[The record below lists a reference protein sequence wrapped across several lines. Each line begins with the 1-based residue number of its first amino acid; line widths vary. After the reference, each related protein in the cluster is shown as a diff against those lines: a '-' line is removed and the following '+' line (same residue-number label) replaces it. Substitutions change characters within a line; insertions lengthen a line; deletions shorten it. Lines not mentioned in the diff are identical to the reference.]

1 MTVGQFLRSY
11 WKDCVNDLKHP
22 LNLLPTV
29 LLAVIWIVLGW
40 MAAKAK
46 LALPLKVVSFLTFTE
61 GGLFGGVI
69 GAVGGIVGKVVV
81 AAFVNAALLPLFHG
95 KMPFSGVGNSFSQMA
110 SSMRLNSAGALRPL
124 FYGLG
129 VALLLYSFMN
139 VTQSGQ
145 NAMVG
150 IVAVVMLLQNIGNKG
165 GFLWGFL
172 FSMANSVTGGRV
184 PDYTSITR
192 HLMGMTLGFGLAAGL
207 SLSGL
212 HWCFWL
218 AWPMLLLG
226 FLLGL
231 FGKKK
236 PTPPPLPRAMGAAFI
251 VIATL
256 LSAFDAAALSGSK
269 GTKYG
274 TLTYSIPNLDG
285 RYKPGQHYTLTATFA
300 ANSRVYGDKK
310 GWTGAV
316 VVMGGG
322 RTLSQSIVTVYKN
335 KTTSTSVSFTAPT
348 DGSSVTITFGG
359 SGVRESFSISPMP
372 EEVVKQEEQEE
383 PSTTDESSN
392 NDTDNASD
400 NVSNAD
406 DNETTD
412 DGTNADNADEENA
425 ADDSGLL
432 PDVDFSSLPE
442 DMKQLINEWLAS
454 DPLGLERAATPNEAV
469 GIGAV
474 GALISLLLG
483 GGIGG
488 ALGGGVGGALG
499 GLGGGAGGAAGGGSM
514 PPPVDGPGGPSTPY
528 QSVEDK
534 YVTRNSDG
542 SITVKDPVTG
552 EQKLYLPDG
561 QGGYDNPLGGGFQSE
576 ADMLEHLAYLD
587 RNSDTLSQDAATAA
601 RNQAEQHAQWEE
613 QSQRD
618 AERGYS
624 DESADFKKW
633 REEEERKTEQII
645 KLANKYLVEANE
657 DAVRKAIKVEQIKA
671 DIESAKQQ
679 AIAAD
684 KNVTVVGLE
693 STKNV
698 AATSLVVIP
707 LALTGVGTVSVG
719 TMAKVKIVQS
729 SFTMAKEI
737 TDKVGDAYVEGK
749 SMSKAAVHGVVSGTI
764 EVAKNYAGDIGGK
777 AAKLVPK
784 AGEIGQ
790 KVLNLTTEAAVV
802 VGGDGV
808 KAGLDEYN
816 KSGDLQKTLD
826 ASIKGMQKSAKTH
839 AINKVAEVGIDKSK
853 EFIKSRTSAV
863 HRTRVMADDAAK
875 KVTAGQQAV
884 TRSQKQVTTAQQR
897 VTAAQ
902 QRAAHSQQQVTTAQG
917 RVNTANEQLHT
928 ANGKV
933 AAAEQKLGQAR
944 TPAEASRAQAE
955 LKTAQQGAAQAQQNV
970 NQARTELQTA
980 QRVDTATQR
989 VAQQAEQNLQ
999 KAQWGAQKAQSD
1011 LQTATAQRDQA
1022 MRDAWDAEQQAEVNE
1037 KLMSQVSGSDI
1048 VGGYRGIEEHIENID
1063 KIDKDNT

>member
-1 MTVGQFLRSY
+1 MGNLHQRLPISSLPKQPSFTRSR
-11 WKDCVNDLKHP
+11 
-22 LNLLPTV
+22 
-29 LLAVIWIVLGW
+29 
-40 MAAKAK
+40 
-46 LALPLKVVSFLTFTE
+46 F
-61 GGLFGGVI
+61 
-69 GAVGGIVGKVVV
+69 
-81 AAFVNAALLPLFHG
+81 
-95 KMPFSGVGNSFSQMA
+95 
-110 SSMRLNSAGALRPL
+110 RLVRA
-124 FYGLG
+124 LG
-129 VALLLYSFMN
+129 VAL
-139 VTQSGQ
+139 
-145 NAMVG
+145 
-150 IVAVVMLLQNIGNKG
+150 IVV
-165 GFLWGFL
+165 
-172 FSMANSVTGGRV
+172 
-184 PDYTSITR
+184 
-192 HLMGMTLGFGLAAGL
+192 
-207 SLSGL
+207 
-212 HWCFWL
+212 
-218 AWPMLLLG
+218 
-226 FLLGL
+226 
-231 FGKKK
+231 
-236 PTPPPLPRAMGAAFI
+236 
-251 VIATL
+251 ATL
-256 LSAFDAAALSGSK
+256 LSTIDAAALTRRK
-269 GTKYG
+269 ATKYG
-274 TLTYSIPNLDG
+274 TLSYTVHNLEG
-285 RYKPGQHYTLTATFA
+285 KYKPGERYTVSATFA
-300 ANSRVYGDKK
+300 ANDEVYGSQKSFMRVTA
-310 GWTGAV
+310 GGQTLGRQAV
-316 VVMGGG
+316 VVK
-322 RTLSQSIVTVYKN
+322 KN
-335 KTTSTSVSFTAPT
+335 KTTSATITFVAPT
-348 DGSSVTITFGG
+348 DGSALTISFGNTG
-359 SGVRESFSISPMP
+359 NDVFESITIKPIEEDVAAP
-372 EEVVKQEEQEE
+372 ETTTEDA
-383 PSTTDESSN
+383 STTANEESD
-392 NDTDNASD
+392 NDTANT
-400 NVSNAD
+400 SNETSN

-454 DPLGLERAATPNEAV
+454 DPLGLERAATPEEAV
-469 GIGAV
+469 GVGAV

-499 GLGGGAGGAAGGGSM
+499 GLGGGAGGAAGAAGGGSM
-514 PPPVDGPGGPSTPY
+514 PPPLDGPGGPSTPY

-534 YVTRNSDG
+534 YVTRDPDG
-542 SITVKDPVTG
+542 SITIKDPITG
-552 EQKLYLPDG
+552 EERLYLPDG

-576 ADMLEHLAYLD
+576 QDMLEHLAYLD

-645 KLANKYLVEANE
+645 KLADKYLVEANE

-671 DIESAKQQ
+671 GIESAKQQ

-698 AATSLVVIP
+698 AATSLLLIP
-707 LALTGVGTVSVG
+707 LALSGVGTVSVG
-719 TMAKVKIVQS
+719 TMAKAKVVQS
-729 SFTMAKEI
+729 GFSMAKEI

-749 SMSKAAVHGVVSGTI
+749 SLGKAAAHGVVSGTI

-790 KVLNLTTEAAVV
+790 KILNLTTEAAVV

-808 KAGLDEYN
+808 KEGLDEYN
-816 KSGDLQKTLD
+816 KSGDLQKALD

-863 HRTRVMADDAAK
+863 QRTRVMADDAAK

-884 TRSQKQVTTAQQR
+884 TRTQKQVTEAQRRVTFTQQNATR
-897 VTAAQ
+897 TRQQVTAAQ
-902 QRAAHSQQQVTTAQG
+902 G
-917 RVNTANEQLHT
+917 KVNTANEQLRT

-955 LKTAQQGAAQAQQNV
+955 LETAQQGAAQAQQNV

-1037 KLMSQVSGSDI
+1037 KLMSQVGGSDI
-1048 VGGYRGIEEHIENID
+1048 MGGYRAIEEHLKNEGYLPKDD
-1063 KIDKDNT
+1063 K

>member
-1 MTVGQFLRSY
+1 MTRHSNIILSEISELVR
-11 WKDCVNDLKHP
+11 K
-22 LNLLPTV
+22 
-29 LLAVIWIVLGW
+29 
-40 MAAKAK
+40 
-46 LALPLKVVSFLTFTE
+46 ALPIRWLTKQSSSTRSHYRS
-61 GGLFGGVI
+61 I
-69 GAVGGIVGKVVV
+69 R
-81 AAFVNAALLPLFHG
+81 AL
-95 KMPFSGVGNSFSQMA
+95 
-110 SSMRLNSAGALRPL
+110 
-124 FYGLG
+124 
-129 VALLLYSFMN
+129 
-139 VTQSGQ
+139 
-145 NAMVG
+145 
-150 IVAVVMLLQNIGNKG
+150 
-165 GFLWGFL
+165 
-172 FSMANSVTGGRV
+172 
-184 PDYTSITR
+184 
-192 HLMGMTLGFGLAAGL
+192 
-207 SLSGL
+207 
-212 HWCFWL
+212 
-218 AWPMLLLG
+218 
-226 FLLGL
+226 
-231 FGKKK
+231 
-236 PTPPPLPRAMGAAFI
+236 GAAFI

-274 TLTYSIPNLDG
+274 KLTYSIPNLDG

-322 RTLSQSIVTVYKN
+322 RTLSQSTVTVYKN

-383 PSTTDESSN
+383 PSTTDQSSN

-442 DMKQLINEWLAS
+442 DMKQFIDEWLAS
-454 DPLGLERAATPNEAV
+454 DPLGLERAATPEEAV
-469 GIGAV
+469 GVGAV

-499 GLGGGAGGAAGGGSM
+499 GLGGGAGGAAGAAGGGSM
-514 PPPVDGPGGPSTPY
+514 PPPLDGPGGPSTPY

-534 YVTRNSDG
+534 YVTRDPDG
-542 SITVKDPVTG
+542 SITIKDPITG
-552 EQKLYLPDG
+552 EKKLYLPDG

-576 ADMLEHLAYLD
+576 QDMLEHLAHLD

-645 KLANKYLVEANE
+645 KLADKYLVEANE

-707 LALTGVGTVSVG
+707 LALSGLGTVSVG

-729 SFTMAKEI
+729 GFTMAKEI

-749 SMSKAAVHGVVSGTI
+749 SLGKAAAHGVVSGTI

-790 KVLNLTTEAAVV
+790 KILNLTTEAAVV

-808 KAGLDEYN
+808 KEGLDEYN
-816 KSGDLQKTLD
+816 KSGDLQKALD

-853 EFIKSRTSAV
+853 EFIKSRMSAV
-863 HRTRVMADDAAK
+863 QRTRVMADDAAK

-884 TRSQKQVTTAQQR
+884 TRTQKQVTEAQRRVTFTQQNATR
-897 VTAAQ
+897 TRQQVTAAQ
-902 QRAAHSQQQVTTAQG
+902 G
-917 RVNTANEQLHT
+917 KVNTANEQLHT

-1048 VGGYRGIEEHIENID
+1048 MGGYGAIEEHLKNEGYLPKDD
-1063 KIDKDNT
+1063 K

>member
-11 WKDCVNDLKHP
+11 WKDCVNNLKHP

-184 PDYTSITR
+184 PDYASVTR
-192 HLMGMTLGFGLAAGL
+192 HLMGMTLGFGVAAGL

-218 AWPMLLLG
+218 AWPILLLG

-236 PTPPPLPRAMGAAFI
+236 PTPPPLPRALGAAFV

-256 LSAFDAAALSGSK
+256 LSTFDAAALSGSLPI
-269 GTKYG
+269 KYG
-274 TLTYSIPNLDG
+274 TISYSISNLDG
-285 RYKPGQHYTLTATFA
+285 GYKPGEEYTLDVTFHG
-300 ANSRVYGDKK
+300 NDQVRGTYLVTVGVDLGEDRVPGLS
-310 GWTGAV
+310 AV
-316 VVMGGG
+316 VK
-322 RTLSQSIVTVYKN
+322 KN
-335 KTTSTSVSFTAPT
+335 QTSSKSFVFTAPNNGKT
-348 DGSSVTITFGG
+348 LIIRIGDSAE
-359 SGVRESFSISPMP
+359 RRLR
-372 EEVVKQEEQEE
+372 EVVFIPPLEPGAEAEPDEEEDTSTQGDYADSDEE
-383 PSTTDESSN
+383 YDDPS
-392 NDTDNASD
+392 DTDAD
-400 NVSNAD
+400 ENAD
-406 DNETTD
+406 DED
-412 DGTNADNADEENA
+412 W
-425 ADDSGLL
+425 SL
-432 PDVDFSSLPE
+432 PDIDFGSMSHE
-442 DMKQLINEWLAS
+442 IEHIIDEWFAG

-469 GIGAV
+469 GIGAI

-483 GGIGG
+483 GGLGG

-499 GLGGGAGGAAGGGSM
+499 GLGGGAGGAAGAAGSGSV
-514 PPPVDGPGGPSTPY
+514 PPPLDGPGGPSTPY

-534 YVTRNSDG
+534 YVTRYDDG
-542 SITVKDPVTG
+542 SITIKDPITG

-576 ADMLEHLAYLD
+576 ADMLEHLSYLD
-587 RNSDTLSQDAATAA
+587 RNSGTLSQDAATAA

-633 REEEERKTEQII
+633 REEEERKQEQII
-645 KLANKYLVEANE
+645 KLASKYLVEANE

-684 KNVTVVGLE
+684 KNATVVGLE
-693 STKNV
+693 STKNA

-707 LALTGVGTVSVG
+707 LALTGVGTVSVA

-729 SFTMAKEI
+729 SFSMAKEI

-749 SMSKAAVHGVVSGTI
+749 SMGKAAVHGVVSGTI

-777 AAKLVPK
+777 AAKLAPK

-826 ASIKGMQKSAKTH
+826 ASIKGMKESAKTH
-839 AINKVAEVGIDKSK
+839 AINKVAEVGIDKGK
-853 EFIKSRTSAV
+853 EFIKSRGTTAV
-863 HRTRVMADDAAK
+863 QHTRVKADDAAK

-884 TRSQKQVTTAQQR
+884 TRTQKQVTTAQQR

-917 RVNTANEQLHT
+917 RVNTANEQLRT

-933 AAAEQKLGQAR
+933 AAAEQKLGQAK

-970 NQARTELQTA
+970 TRANSELQTA
-980 QRVDTATQR
+980 QRANTATQR
-989 VAQQAEQNLQ
+989 VARQAERNLQ
-999 KAQWGAQKAQSD
+999 KAQRGAQKAQSD

-1022 MRDAWDAEQQAEVNE
+1022 MRDAWATEQQAQVDKFNE
-1037 KLMSQVSGSDI
+1037 KLMSQVGGGDI
-1048 VGGYRGIEEHIENID
+1048 VGGGRAIEEHLKNEGYLP
-1063 KIDKDNT
+1063 KDDD